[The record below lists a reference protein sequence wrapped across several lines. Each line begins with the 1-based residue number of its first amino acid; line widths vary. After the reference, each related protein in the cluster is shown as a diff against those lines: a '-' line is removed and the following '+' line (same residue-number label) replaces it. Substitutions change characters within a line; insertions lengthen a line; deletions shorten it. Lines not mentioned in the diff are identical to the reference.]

1 MLPGRGV
8 RVAPGASG
16 RWWTV
21 LTTSRPIAPPYNAPT
36 PCSGD
41 LGVRGRQVG
50 VGQPRPDDGQLTV
63 REEQLAGRGELGEPG
78 LVLARLLPESVI
90 DDEPTAGDALGGAE
104 IVSEAE
110 AAIAAERPLPCHQ
123 RSGHP
128 DRQSA
133 ADRRRERERLARGR
147 IDEQVLGGAGGC
159 GLTSVDR
166 RDAAGAGVV
175 IDEVAAP
182 TDAGD
187 VRLSDAERGGDSD
200 CSVGGRP
207 ALAQDAEAGL
217 GGIRTLGGDGA
228 ARANRDRVLGGR
240 GRGRGCG
247 DAGHGGG
254 GARCGGRRDQC
265 YERATKAHV
274 VTMPRLQGVYAPARA
289 VARLFGVGGVLRR
302 RKERVERAQSGE
314 YCP

>member
-1 MLPGRGV
+1 MVDGV
-8 RVAPGASG
+8 DDVAAD
-16 RWWTV
+16 RAAVQRTDAV
-21 LTTSRPIAPPYNAPT
+21 A
-36 PCSGD
+36 GD
-41 LGVRGRQVG
+41 LGIRGRQVG

-123 RSGHP
+123 RSGHA

-159 GLTSVDR
+159 GLTSVNR
-166 RDAAGAGVV
+166 RDAAAAGVV

-187 VRLSDAERGGDSD
+187 IRLSDTERGGDSD

-207 ALAQDAEAGL
+207 ALAQDAEASL

-228 ARANRDRVLGGR
+228 ARADRDRVLGGR

-247 DAGHGGG
+247 DAGQ
-254 GARCGGRRDQC
+254 ARRRRRSLRRPTRSVLRAGDEGSRRHHAPSSMGLCTGSCGGQVVRSGRR
-265 YERATKAHV
+265 TKKA
-274 VTMPRLQGVYAPARA
+274 
-289 VARLFGVGGVLRR
+289 
-302 RKERVERAQSGE
+302 
-314 YCP
+314 